1 MGGNMQEIINGL
13 ELSDYISIGACL
25 ISVIAAIASIV
36 ACVIA
41 NKQLELQRKQ
51 YEDGE
56 PNFNIKVLDSIIK
69 KDKKSSTV
77 QVWLNIRVGNI
88 SDKAT
93 SINNIVL
100 RLFCLEDIIY
110 RPSLNK
116 DAQTDEGIKYFSLA
130 QNIGAHSSEMGWCIF
145 DIPIDTYNDLQ
156 IEYSELNIEDI
167 HGQKCIEKI
176 IYMQEELIDYGI

>member
-1 MGGNMQEIINGL
+1 MQEIL
-13 ELSDYISIGACL
+13 KELDASDYISIGACL

-36 ACVIA
+36 TCVIA
-41 NKQLELQRKQ
+41 NKQLKLQRKQ
-51 YEDGE
+51 YEDGN
-56 PNFNIKVLDSIIK
+56 PNFNLKVLDSIIK
-69 KDKKSSTV
+69 KDKKSDTV

-116 DAQTDEGIKYFSLA
+116 YGHTDAEIKNFSYA
-130 QNIGAHSSEMGWCIF
+130 QNIGPHSSETGWCIF

-156 IEYSELNIEDI
+156 IEYSELNVEDI
-167 HGQKCIEKI
+167 HGHKCIEKI
-176 IYMQEELIDYGI
+176 IYMQEELIDYGIK

>member
-1 MGGNMQEIINGL
+1 MEEVVNTL
-13 ELSDYISIGACL
+13 DVSDYISIGACL

-116 DAQTDEGIKYFSLA
+116 DAQTDE
-130 QNIGAHSSEMGWCIF
+130 
-145 DIPIDTYNDLQ
+145 
-156 IEYSELNIEDI
+156 
-167 HGQKCIEKI
+167 
-176 IYMQEELIDYGI
+176 

>member
-13 ELSDYISIGACL
+13 EVSDYISIGACL

-110 RPSLNK
+110 
-116 DAQTDEGIKYFSLA
+116 T
-130 QNIGAHSSEMGWCIF
+130 
-145 DIPIDTYNDLQ
+145 TLQ
-156 IEYSELNIEDI
+156 L
-167 HGQKCIEKI
+167 
-176 IYMQEELIDYGI
+176 L

>member
-1 MGGNMQEIINGL
+1 MQEIIN
-13 ELSDYISIGACL
+13 ELDAGDYISLGACL
-25 ISVIAAIASIV
+25 VSVIAAIASIV

-41 NKQLELQRKQ
+41 KKQLELQEKQ

-56 PNFNIKVLDSIIK
+56 PNFNIKVLDAIIK
-69 KDKKSSTV
+69 KDKKISTV

-93 SINNIVL
+93 SINNIAL

-116 DAQTDEGIKYFSLA
+116 DVQTDTGITYFSIA

-156 IEYSELNIEDI
+156 IEYSELNVEDI
-167 HGQKCIEKI
+167 HGQKCVEKI
-176 IYMQEELIDYGI
+176 IYIQEELIDYGI

>member
-1 MGGNMQEIINGL
+1 MREVVNALDI
-13 ELSDYISIGACL
+13 SDYISIGACL

-51 YEDGE
+51 YEDGN
-56 PNFNIKVLDSIIK
+56 PNFNLKVMDAIIK

-77 QVWLNIRVGNI
+77 QVWLNIRIGNI

-93 SINNIVL
+93 SINSIEL
-100 RLFCLEDIIY
+100 RLFCLDDIIY
-110 RPSLNK
+110 RPPINK
-116 DAQTDEGIKYFSLA
+116 NFQTETGITYFSIA

-156 IEYSELNIEDI
+156 IEYSELNVEDI
-167 HGQKCIEKI
+167 HGQKCMEKI

>member
-1 MGGNMQEIINGL
+1 MQEVVNALDI
-13 ELSDYISIGACL
+13 SDYISIGACL

-41 NKQLELQRKQ
+41 NNQLKLQRKQ

-69 KDKKSSTV
+69 KDKKSTTV
-77 QVWLNIRVGNI
+77 QVWINIRVSNI

-93 SINNIVL
+93 SINSIVL
-100 RLFCLEDIIY
+100 RLFCLGDIIY
-110 RPSLNK
+110 RPSINK
-116 DAQTDEGIKYFSLA
+116 DVQTNAEIKYFSLA
-130 QNIGAHSSEMGWCIF
+130 QNIGAHSSEMGWCSF
-145 DIPIDTYNDLQ
+145 NIPIDTYNDLQ
-156 IEYSELNIEDI
+156 IEYSELNVEDI
-167 HGQKCIEKI
+167 HGRKCIEKI

>member
-1 MGGNMQEIINGL
+1 MQEIL
-13 ELSDYISIGACL
+13 KELDVSDYISLGACL
-25 ISVIAAIASIV
+25 VSVIAAITSIV

-41 NKQLELQRKQ
+41 KKQLELQKKQ

-56 PNFNIKVLDSIIK
+56 PNFNIKVLDAIIK
-69 KDKKSSTV
+69 KDKKSSIV
-77 QVWLNIRVGNI
+77 QVWLNIRVGNL

-93 SINNIVL
+93 SINGIVL

-110 RPSLNK
+110 RPSINKKLQK
-116 DAQTDEGIKYFSLA
+116 DAGITYFSVA
-130 QNIGAHSSEMGWCIF
+130 QNIGAHSSEMGWCVF
-145 DIPIDTYNDLQ
+145 DIPVDTYNDLQ
-156 IEYSELNIEDI
+156 IEYSELNVEDI

>member
-1 MGGNMQEIINGL
+1 MQEIINAL
-13 ELSDYISIGACL
+13 EVSDYISIGACL

-56 PNFNIKVLDSIIK
+56 PNLNIKVLDSIIK

-100 RLFCLEDIIY
+100 RLFLLRRYYI
-110 RPSLNK
+110 
-116 DAQTDEGIKYFSLA
+116 
-130 QNIGAHSSEMGWCIF
+130 
-145 DIPIDTYNDLQ
+145 
-156 IEYSELNIEDI
+156 
-167 HGQKCIEKI
+167 
-176 IYMQEELIDYGI
+176 